1 MIGAINEFERA
12 NLLERQREGIA
23 LAKAKGKYKG
33 RKEIKIKDFDVY
45 YSRYMRRELNKSQL
59 ARELKISRPTLDKL
73 LKEHETKNKK
83 KSKDNILALSTTSK
97 IVKFHYFLIV

>member
-1 MIGAINEFERA
+1 MDKKYNIN
-12 NLLERQREGIA
+12 
-23 LAKAKGKYKG
+23 LAKAKRKYKW
-33 RKEIKIKDFDVY
+33 RKEIKIKDFDTY
-45 YSRYMRRELNKSQL
+45 YSRYMKRELNKSQL
-59 ARELKISRPTLDKL
+59 TRELKISKPTLDKL